1 MTARRRSAGQD
12 GRMAPGQA
20 GRAGMI
26 RAHAAWRQ
34 KMPGTTGATKRPVN
48 QSPNAKVL
56 GTAALA
62 AAPRAGLRKPLADLR
77 QPREQI
83 QAALGALFGAC

>member
-1 MTARRRSAGQD
+1 MVGNRW
-12 GRMAPGQA
+12 RMVGGP
-20 GRAGMI
+20 
-26 RAHAAWRQ
+26 
-34 KMPGTTGATKRPVN
+34 
-48 QSPNAKVL
+48 VL

-83 QAALGALFGAC
+83 QAALGTLFGAC